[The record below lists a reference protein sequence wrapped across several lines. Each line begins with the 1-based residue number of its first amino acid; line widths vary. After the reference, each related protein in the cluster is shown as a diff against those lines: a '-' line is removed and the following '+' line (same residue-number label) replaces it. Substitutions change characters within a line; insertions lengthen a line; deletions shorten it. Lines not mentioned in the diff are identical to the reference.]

1 MEKKNRVYI
10 INEEET
16 ALKVISATRDGV
28 DENMAWVKQAVRDFE
43 EEGEKPHRIWVG
55 ETAYKS
61 LGEPSE
67 ISGIPV
73 SIRK

>member
-1 MEKKNRVYI
+1 MDKKNMVYI

-16 ALKVISATRDGV
+16 ALKAILATRDGV
-28 DENMAWVKQAVRDFE
+28 DENMDWVKLAIRDFE
-43 EEGEKPHRIWVG
+43 KEGEKPHRIWVG
-55 ETAYKS
+55 ETAYKT